1 MRTGRS
7 IHRGSSSEQ
16 ARYGSACRK
25 WARPTAGLSG
35 APWWVALAAALLA
48 GLAISVSSEVR
59 AWLRLRDQRRV
70 QDATLGVI
78 ERIAEPKEQVR
89 ALLQLHQAAGGDAAA
104 ATASETPAIEPQNA
118 S

>member
-1 MRTGRS
+1 VSKLATVPLAASGMGLS
-7 IHRGSSSEQ
+7 
-16 ARYGSACRK
+16 
-25 WARPTAGLSG
+25 AGLTG

-48 GLAISVSSEVR
+48 GLAIPVSSEVR

-70 QDATLGVI
+70 QDETLRAI
-78 ERIAEPKEQVR
+78 ERIAEANEQVR

-104 ATASETPAIEPQNA
+104 ASASKVPVIEPQNT